1 MACHQSAPSEIAV
14 SPLPLHLRHRI
25 LLANWFF
32 KASNKA
38 LQGEAKRK
46 YFEHAGALLT
56 ADGTDDNL
64 IKLEGTPPGYRIQ
77 I

>member
-1 MACHQSAPSEIAV
+1 MKVGGQYSNRVGPSH
-14 SPLPLHLRHRI
+14 P
-25 LLANWFF
+25 LLATSFF
-32 KASNKA
+32 KACNKA

-46 YFEHAGALLT
+46 YFEHSGALRHRRT
-56 ADGTDDNL
+56 AVGTDDNL